1 VTEEKTRLPHPHYSM
16 SLLSPRSRLGFEAG
30 RAVFGLWL
38 IAMSLLAAPQL
49 NSWLDRRHPALGA
62 LRLGGAITFA
72 IVACAGLT
80 LVTAAALKA
89 LTSLV
94 SAPGRTTTN

>member
-1 VTEEKTRLPHPHYSM
+1 
-16 SLLSPRSRLGFEAG
+16 
-30 RAVFGLWL
+30 
-38 IAMSLLAAPQL
+38 MSLLAAPQL

-62 LRLGGAITFA
+62 VRLGGAITFA

-89 LTSLV
+89 LTSFV
-94 SAPGRTTTN
+94 SAPGRTTIN